1 MASNY
6 FFTSYQENDSIL
18 WFGNRGC
25 GAYRMNVETG
35 EMIPHRFDSIVSS
48 QTAND
53 IFAIYKNAKGYW
65 LGTSSGLLHLEQDD
79 SLCTKADLFLNNTVH
94 GVLEDHQGDL
104 WLSTNQ
110 GLIRFNPET
119 RTGQTYNSGN
129 GLEITEFSDCLLYTS
144 PSPRD

>member
-79 SLCTKADLFLNNTVH
+79 SLYTKADLFLNNTVH
-94 GVLEDHQGDL
+94 GVLEDTKAIFG
-104 WLSTNQ
+104 
-110 GLIRFNPET
+110 
-119 RTGQTYNSGN
+119 
-129 GLEITEFSDCLLYTS
+129 
-144 PSPRD
+144 